1 MTLYSSIGNCT
12 PSAVPYP
19 VILGAEFV
27 AIEAQPVL
35 NYNGSDIENRLWHNH
50 GLLPTNASVNF
61 CNVTLTHTHPGK
73 DDMLHTQIWLPLHST
88 WNRRMV
94 DGGVQIENALSVASW
109 ALTSPGNVDYNAL
122 QNFAFNGL
130 IDGAMA
136 TKQVIESFYGHG
148 PDYSYWNGCSQGGRQ
163 GYMFAQKFPK
173 VFDGIAAAAPAI
185 NWSSFFFSST
195 FPQQVLSELA
205 QNGLKRFPH
214 ECEFLS
220 LRRAAIAACD
230 ANGGPV
236 DGLISDMASCKFD
249 ARSMIGSPS
258 NCSSPGAPS
267 VISEA
272 AAMAMNALW
281 QGAQTSDGSFLWY
294 PHGYQTDPTAFYG
307 TLDNT
312 CSDNGT
318 CVPERNTL
326 FTHWIKY
333 FVKKDPDFDLNNM
346 TRQDFV
352 RAFNAGTRDYNS
364 IIDTDYPDL
373 RELRAAGGKLL
384 TYHGLADQSIPYG
397 GTGDYYDRVS
407 ALHPALHDFYRYFEV
422 PGAAHCEA
430 GQGGVPTGLFS
441 ALVDWVE
448 NGIAPET
455 LVARNAED
463 RERLLCQYPK
473 KAVFT
478 GDSANYTVADF
489 VCQ

>member
-1 MTLYSSIGNCT
+1 
-12 PSAVPYP
+12 
-19 VILGAEFV
+19 
-27 AIEAQPVL
+27 
-35 NYNGSDIENRLWHNH
+35 
-50 GLLPTNASVNF
+50 
-61 CNVTLTHTHPGK
+61 
-73 DDMLHTQIWLPLHST
+73 
-88 WNRRMV
+88 
-94 DGGVQIENALSVASW
+94 
-109 ALTSPGNVDYNAL
+109 
-122 QNFAFNGL
+122 
-130 IDGAMA
+130 
-136 TKQVIESFYGHG
+136 
-148 PDYSYWNGCSQGGRQ
+148 
-163 GYMFAQKFPK
+163 MFAQKFPE

-195 FPQQVLSELA
+195 FPQQVLSELT

-220 LRRAAIAACD
+220 LRTAAIAACD

-258 NCSSPGAPS
+258 NCSSSGAPS

-373 RELRAAGGKLL
+373 REFRAAGGKLL
-384 TYHGLADQSIPYG
+384 TYHGLVSPTLPQELPQHKILTDPSRQTNRSHMVERVTIMIEYLLSILPCATFTVISKSPEQHTVKLAKVVY
-397 GTGDYYDRVS
+397 
-407 ALHPALHDFYRYFEV
+407 LPACFPLWS
-422 PGAAHCEA
+422 
-430 GQGGVPTGLFS
+430 TGLRMVLRPKRLSLGTLKIKNVCFVNTRRRQYS
-441 ALVDWVE
+441 L
-448 NGIAPET
+448 ET
-455 LVARNAED
+455 LQTTLRQISYASEEYGKVAVND
-463 RERLLCQYPK
+463 
-473 KAVFT
+473 
-478 GDSANYTVADF
+478 
-489 VCQ
+489 